1 MVIKHTDTFSN
12 WCRVGGLDKQAVS
25 VVLPSTR
32 RPSTIKIQE
41 HNFQTQHLSYF
52 HDMCLNRINM

>member
-25 VVLPSTR
+25 VLLPSTR

-41 HNFQTQHLSYF
+41 YNFQTHHLSYF
-52 HDMCLNRINM
+52 HDMYLNRLNM